1 MLYIGLQHRSFFDCA
16 LGKKYYEVKIDDDTF
31 LTAHQMKQL
40 QKRND
45 QLEENL
51 ILKKRLPY
59 SRLARRTIKGQDL
72 PEDHPFQE
80 IEAFYV
86 AQCIYNTT
94 MMFSP
99 DILLG
104 CGVMKQI
111 HLQKKIHREFTKIM
125 NNYVNL
131 PKYFSKIKGSSWC
144 YRLFKVGK
152 KITSF

>member
-1 MLYIGLQHRSFFDCA
+1 MVKLKMLYIGLQHRSFFDCA

-72 PEDHPFQE
+72 PEDHPF
-80 IEAFYV
+80 
-86 AQCIYNTT
+86 
-94 MMFSP
+94 
-99 DILLG
+99 
-104 CGVMKQI
+104 
-111 HLQKKIHREFTKIM
+111 
-125 NNYVNL
+125 
-131 PKYFSKIKGSSWC
+131 
-144 YRLFKVGK
+144 
-152 KITSF
+152 